1 MRKRN
6 KDEGWMSCHKD
17 KRKTREYSPHQ
28 LVVTAWALSSQS
40 EGLWCSARVW
50 PACCSWRA
58 GRRRAAW
65 RRGSPGWA
73 LRHCGTG
80 TGWRSPRTRRPAARA
95 TRVAWGHVCG
105 GHWPATCPWSL
116 WTRASDARHAPPL
129 TMGGHVTRGRVIRP
143 DWRGMSRYVTT
154 SSCSLPEIFS
164 LLCHS
169 FRKKRNLVGEFH
181 WYTTFFSQ
189 LNLSDKIK
197 NLKLSNGILIL
208 KFQKII

>member
-40 EGLWCSARVW
+40 EGPLCSARVW

-65 RRGSPGWA
+65 RRGSPGWVR
-73 LRHCGTG
+73 RHCGTD
-80 TGWRSPRTRRPAARA
+80 TGWRSRHTRRQAGPA
-95 TRVAWGHVCG
+95 TRVAWVHVSG
-105 GHWPATCPWSL
+105 GHCPATCPWSL

-129 TMGGHVTRGRVIRP
+129 TMGCHVTRGRVIRP
-143 DWRGMSRYVTT
+143 ARWGIVTT
-154 SSCSLPEIFS
+154 SSFSLPEIFS
-164 LLCHS
+164 SLLCNS
-169 FRKKRNLVGEFH
+169 FRKKRKPIAEFH
-181 WYTTFFSQ
+181 WDTTFFSQ